1 MMKNCCDLHTH
12 SIYSDG
18 TWTPAQMIDEAEK
31 IGLSA
36 IALTDH
42 NTVAGLPYFF
52 EAAKGKNVEAIGGVE
67 LSTDFEDVELH
78 IVGLF
83 IKEEH
88 FDAIEALVAELKKR
102 KEESNLLLV
111 SALNAAGYAIDYEKI
126 KAGTPKHHINRA
138 HCASA
143 LLEKGYVSSIGEAF
157 DTLLSKTGGYYTQPR
172 RLDAFETIQYLKKIG
187 CVSVLAHPF
196 QELDEDGVRRFLTKA
211 KPLGLD
217 GMETEY
223 AKYSVETVQKAKAI
237 AKEFGVKE
245 SGGSDFH
252 GERRKGTYI
261 GSGEGNLRVPMAFV
275 NNLRGAYEG
284 KTTY

>member
-18 TWTPAQMIDEAEK
+18 TWTPAQIIDEAER

-52 EAAKGKNVEAIGGVE
+52 EAAKGKNVKAIGGVE

-78 IVGLF
+78 LVGLY
-83 IKEEH
+83 IEEEH
-88 FDAIEALVAELKKR
+88 FDAIESLVAALKKR

-111 SALNAAGYAIDYEKI
+111 SALNAAGYAIDYEEI
-126 KAGTPKHHINRA
+126 KAGTPKQHINRA
-138 HCASA
+138 HFASA
-143 LLEKGYVSSIGEAF
+143 LVEKGYVSSIKEAF

-172 RLDAFETIQYLKKIG
+172 RLDVFETIAFLKKIG

-196 QELDEDGVRRFLTKA
+196 QELDEDGVRRFLTQA

-217 GMETEY
+217 GIETEY
-223 AKYSVETVQKAKAI
+223 AKYSAETVQKAKTI

-252 GERRKGTYI
+252 GDRRMGTYI
-261 GSGEGNLRVPMAFV
+261 GSGEGNLRVPKEFAE
-275 NNLRGAYEG
+275 NLRGSL
-284 KTTY
+284 

>member
-1 MMKNCCDLHTH
+1 MMKHCCDLHTH
-12 SIYSDG
+12 SAYSDG
-18 TWTPAQMIDEAEK
+18 TWMPNELIAEAEK

-42 NTVAGLPYFF
+42 NTVAGLPAFF

-88 FDAIEALVAELKKR
+88 FDAIETLVAELKKR

-111 SALNAAGYAIDYEKI
+111 SALNNAGYEIDYDAI
-126 KAGTPKHHINRA
+126 KAGTPKQHINRA
-138 HCASA
+138 HFASA
-143 LLEKGYVSSIGEAF
+143 LLEKGYVSSIKEAF
-157 DTLLSKTGGYYTQPR
+157 DTLLSKTGGYYTQPK
-172 RLDAFETIQYLKKIG
+172 RLDVFETIAFLKKIG
-187 CVSVLAHPF
+187 CAAVLAHPF
-196 QELDEDGVRRFLTKA
+196 QELDEEGVRRFLTQA
-211 KPLGLD
+211 KPIGLD

-223 AKYSVETVQKAKAI
+223 AKYSEETVKKAKEI
-237 AKEFGVKE
+237 AKEFGIKE

-261 GSGEGNLRVPMAFV
+261 GVGEGNLRISVDFV
-275 NNLRGAYEG
+275 KELRGSL
-284 KTTY
+284 

>member
-18 TWTPAQMIDEAEK
+18 TWTPAQIIDEAEK

-52 EAAKGKNVEAIGGVE
+52 EAAKGKNVQVIGGVE

-88 FDAIEALVAELKKR
+88 FDAIENLVAELKKR
-102 KEESNLLLV
+102 KEESNVLLV
-111 SALNAAGYAIDYEKI
+111 SALNNAGYAIDYEEI
-126 KAGTPKHHINRA
+126 KASTPKKHINRA
-138 HCASA
+138 HFASA
-143 LLEKGYVSSIGEAF
+143 LVEKGYVQSISEAF
-157 DTLLSKTGGYYTQPR
+157 ETLLSKTGGFYTQPR
-172 RLDAFETIQYLKKIG
+172 RLDVFETIAFLKKIG

-196 QELDEDGVRRFLTKA
+196 QELDEDGVRRFLTQA
-211 KPLGLD
+211 TPYGLD

-237 AKEFGVKE
+237 AKEFGIKE

-252 GERRKGTYI
+252 GDRRKGTYI
-261 GSGEGNLRVPMAFV
+261 GSGEGNLRVSMEFAE
-275 NNLRGAYEG
+275 NLRGNL
-284 KTTY
+284 